1 MIMEKKTMSPERE
14 GNFEL
19 LGKALAE
26 MAKSPAMNEI
36 AAEAMRNI
44 LSGWSGD
51 SFLKQKI
58 ADRIVAMAGD
68 LQGPPVGDADIWSDE
83 RTMPA
88 LITGLSMAVNAVTVC
103 LLKMESAMS
112 RMSPREQIDVI
123 RGALEQVDFGR
134 IGRLLTQVAK
144 NVSALEIEEPAA
156 LAAMLEK
163 PFAEFLRNTDF
174 GELKETLDH
183 SADGIVALA
192 GMAGQTL
199 WDFPGKLACI
209 EIMSM
214 TLTNIGVRAVR
225 AMLKPMENAS
235 PESMADL
242 IFAVVD
248 SFDGRQMGAVVNA
261 LAELLR
267 KIHTGSVILGEG
279 GKSVFQAVVTKKWKE
294 ILSELDPVLVRKAA
308 IALAQNREAAAAA
321 KAEAVR
327 EHPEVFLETL
337 SAYSALRNPA
347 LRAAG
352 RRLRLLEDFPEDE
365 LDERIS
371 EGLADLDV
379 QEMGEMLN
387 SVVRLANRIR
397 ASRPGITARHL
408 AALSAILDGEELER
422 AADWIAGDVA
432 AGLKPVIRGAMP
444 ALLRGLSE
452 ILTPGP
458 GEDNTE
464 IDKALSLL
472 TSRMTKK
479 GGR

>member
-1 MIMEKKTMSPERE
+1 MSSEKE

-58 ADRIVAMAGD
+58 ADKIVAVAGD

-88 LITGLSMAVNAVTVC
+88 LISSLSMAVNAVTVC

-112 RMSPREQIDVI
+112 RMSPREQLDVI
-123 RGALEQVDFGR
+123 RSAVEQVDFGQ

-144 NVSALEIEEPAA
+144 NVSALESEEPAA

-174 GELKETLDH
+174 GELKETLDQ

-192 GMAGQTL
+192 GMLGQTL

-214 TLTNIGVRAVR
+214 TLANIGVRVVGE
-225 AMLKPMENAS
+225 MLKPMENAS

-242 IFAVVD
+242 IFAVAD

-267 KIHTGSVILGEG
+267 KIHTGSLLLGEG
-279 GKSVFQAVVTKKWKE
+279 GKSIFQAVVANKWKE
-294 ILSELDPVLVRKAA
+294 ILCELDPVLLRKAGV
-308 IALAQNREAAAAA
+308 ALAENREAAAVA

-352 RRLRLLEDFPEDE
+352 RRLRLLEDFPEEE
-365 LDERIS
+365 LDERLS
-371 EGLADLDV
+371 EGLAELDV

-408 AALSAILDGEELER
+408 AALSAVVEGEELEK
-422 AADWIAGDVA
+422 AADWIAGDVVT
-432 AGLKPVIRGAMP
+432 GLRPVIRGAMP
-444 ALLRGLSE
+444 ALLRGLCR
-452 ILTPGP
+452 ILTPEP
-458 GEDNTE
+458 GEDNSE

-472 TSRMTKK
+472 KGLITDE